1 MENNI
6 LTILADN
13 PALLEALKKTILNEF
28 SLDEGYN
35 FRSDV
40 SNDTIGQI
48 TRAILSGRQRVERA
62 FVEIK
67 KHKTIPDKPESVNPA
82 R

>member
-67 KHKTIPDKPESVNPA
+67 KYQTIPDEPIKTNPA

>member
-1 MENNI
+1 MEASI
-6 LTILADN
+6 LTTLADN
-13 PALLEALKKTILNEF
+13 PALLEAVKKAVLEEF

-35 FRSDV
+35 FRSDI
-40 SNDTIGQI
+40 SDDTIGQI

-67 KHKTIPDKPESVNPA
+67 KYKTMPKQPETKNPA